1 MTNSYLRN
9 GLWGSLFIDADVA
22 RAMSAEVTLDHALA
36 FERAW
41 TEALRDSGAV
51 GADAAAQALAAIK
64 GFTPDLT
71 ALARASE
78 NDGLPVPALIKALKA
93 AAPEAAQPA
102 IHTGATSQD
111 VLDTAMVISGL
122 ALLDLFENRLTHL
135 TDRLD
140 RLTTTF
146 GATPTMARTR
156 MQAALPI
163 TVADRIEDWRTPLVA
178 HLTAIEALKAAF
190 GFVQIGGPVGLRDLP
205 EGVAKRVAASL
216 GLRLGP
222 VWHSDRSRML
232 DLGQVLVKLTG
243 TLGKMGQDIALMAQ
257 MDEVGLS
264 GGGGSSA
271 MPHKQ
276 NPVRAEVLVALART
290 VAGHQGT
297 LGQAM
302 VHEQERSGV
311 AWAIEWLTLPAMLEM
326 TGAALNNAA
335 ALLAQI
341 TRLGPPATAPDAA
354 T

>member
-1 MTNSYLRN
+1 MTNSFLRN
-9 GLWGSLFIDADVA
+9 GLWGSLFQDQEVA
-22 RAMSAEVTLDHALA
+22 RALSAKVMLDHALA
-36 FERAW
+36 FERVWA
-41 TEALRDSGAV
+41 EALRDSGAV
-51 GADAAAQALAAIK
+51 SADAGAQALAAID
-64 GFTPDLT
+64 GFTPDT
-71 ALARASE
+71 SALARASE

-93 AAPEAAQPA
+93 AATEVARPA

-111 VLDTAMVISGL
+111 VLDTAMVLTGL
-122 ALLDLFENRLTHL
+122 ALLDLFRDRTRHL
-135 TDRLD
+135 VDGLD
-140 RLTTTF
+140 GLSERF
-146 GATPTMARTR
+146 GSAPMMARTR

-163 TVADRIEDWRTPLVA
+163 TVADRIEDWRSPLVA
-178 HLTAIEALKAAF
+178 HLVAIETLKDAL
-190 GFVQIGGPVGLRDLP
+190 GYVQIGGPVGLRDVP
-205 EGVAKRVAASL
+205 DGVADRVAASL

-232 DLGQVLVKLTG
+232 DLGHLMVKLSG

-257 MDEVGLS
+257 IGEVGLS

-302 VHEQERSGV
+302 VHEQERSG
-311 AWAIEWLTLPAMLEM
+311 AGWAIEWLTLPTMLEM
-326 TGAALNNAA
+326 TGAALNNAET
-335 ALLAQI
+335 LLAQI
-341 TRLGPPATAPDAA
+341 TRLGPPPAGPDAA